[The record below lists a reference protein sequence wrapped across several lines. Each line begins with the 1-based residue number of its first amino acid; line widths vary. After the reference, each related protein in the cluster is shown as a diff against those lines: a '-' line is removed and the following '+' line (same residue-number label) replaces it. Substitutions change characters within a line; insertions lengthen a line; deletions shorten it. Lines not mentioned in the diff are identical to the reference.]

1 MKMNKKTLHIANGE
15 KFIPPFIDF
24 VKENFDFNEHEFLLT
39 KGMAQD
45 NLITSENIKLLSE
58 ETRTARFKHYVQIL
72 TKMHQADNIILHSL
86 ADHTIV
92 KILFFTPW
100 LLKKCYWVIW
110 GGDLYVYRFGK
121 RNRKWRVREFF
132 RRSVIKNMGH
142 LVTYIKGDIDLAR
155 EWYGAQGEY
164 HESIMYLS
172 NIYKELDTLRSDSS
186 TINIQ
191 LGNSA
196 NSTNNHTEI
205 LEKLLPFK
213 NENICIYVPLSY
225 SDQNHAKKVIKT
237 GKELFGNKFVP
248 LTDFMPFDEYLDFL
262 GKIDIAIFNNTRQQ
276 ALGNIITLLGL
287 GKTVYIRSDT
297 TQWQLFKEK
306 DMKIYDT
313 NDFQS
318 LENNYHK
325 DNVDKIKKYFSK
337 QTLIN
342 QLSELF

>member
-1 MKMNKKTLHIANGE
+1 MGKRILHIANGE
-15 KFIPPFIDF
+15 KFIPPFINF
-24 VKENFDFNEHEFLLT
+24 VKKNFNFKVHEFLLT

-45 NLITSENIKLLSE
+45 NLIHAKNIKLLSE
-58 ETRTARFKHYVQIL
+58 KTSTAKLKHYFQMLV
-72 TKMHQADNIILHSL
+72 KMHQADIIILHSL
-86 ADHTIV
+86 ADNTIV

-121 RNRKWRVREFF
+121 RDRRWRVREFF
-132 RRSVIKNMGH
+132 RRSVIKKMGY

-155 EWYGAQGEY
+155 EWYGARGEY
-164 HESIMYLS
+164 HECIMYLS
-172 NIYKELDTLRSDSS
+172 NIYKELDISKNDSS
-186 TINIQ
+186 TTNIQ

-196 NSTNNHTEI
+196 NSTNNHIEI

-213 NENICIYVPLSY
+213 NQNIRIYAPLSY
-225 SDQNHAKKVIKT
+225 SDQNHAKKVIKI
-237 GKELFGNKFVP
+237 GKGLFGDKFVP
-248 LTDFMPFDEYLDFL
+248 LTEFMPFEDYLKFL
-262 GKIDIAIFNNTRQQ
+262 GKIDIAIFNNSRQQ

-306 DMKIYDT
+306 GIEIYDVK
-313 NDFQS
+313 DFQS
-318 LENNYHK
+318 LVNHYHT
-325 DNVDKIKKYFSK
+325 DNVDKIKQYFSK
-337 QTLIN
+337 ETLLN